1 MSSTIHFCVCYYF
14 SMKFFILQPHQ
25 DGPAYFP
32 VVAILSL
39 GSPVVMD
46 FTPHARFKQNF
57 EEDIN
62 KDLDGG
68 TFEIGKD
75 KWFDGHHQFSILL
88 VPRSL
93 LIFKD
98 KAYSGYSQLL

>member
-1 MSSTIHFCVCYYF
+1 MPFAAECCYIH
-14 SMKFFILQPHQ
+14 SLLPIQSHQ

-46 FTPHARFKQNF
+46 FTPHQKISV
-57 EEDIN
+57 ET
-62 KDLDGG
+62 G
-68 TFEIGKD
+68 
-75 KWFDGHHQFSILL
+75 FSINNVEDEEPSVTETDERKGPFSVVLM
-88 VPRSL
+88 PRSL

-98 KAYSGYSQLL
+98 QAYAGKFSS

>member
-1 MSSTIHFCVCYYF
+1 
-14 SMKFFILQPHQ
+14 MKFFILQPHQ

-46 FTPHARFKQNF
+46 FTPHARFKQ
-57 EEDIN
+57 DSQDDVC
-62 KDLDGG
+62 KDSDGG

-75 KWFDGHHQFSILL
+75 KWLDDNHPFSILL
-88 VPRSL
+88 MPRSL

-98 KAYSGYSQLL
+98 KAYSGYSQLLY

>member
-1 MSSTIHFCVCYYF
+1 MHFCICCYF

-46 FTPHARFKQNF
+46 FTPHARFKQ
-57 EEDIN
+57 DSQDDVG
-62 KDLDGG
+62 KDSDGG